1 MEIKAFLDRIEGDKA
16 VLQDGEEREAVLPAA
31 WIPGAHEGQAVTL
44 RIEDDP
50 ARETAARDEAEAL
63 LADLLGSQK

>member
-1 MEIKAFLDRIEGDKA
+1 MEIRTFLDRIEGDKA
-16 VLQDGEEREAVLPAA
+16 VLLDEDEKEAVVPAA

-50 ARETAARDEAEAL
+50 EREEAALAEAEAL
-63 LADLLGSQK
+63 LADLKQ

>member
-1 MEIKAFLDRIEGDKA
+1 MEIRTFLDRIEGDKA
-16 VLQDGEEREAVLPAA
+16 VLLDEDEKEAVIPAA

-50 ARETAARDEAEAL
+50 EREEAALAEAEAL
-63 LADLLGSQK
+63 LDDLKQ

>member
-1 MEIKAFLDRIEGDKA
+1 MEIQTFLDRIEGDKA
-16 VLQDGEEREAVLPAA
+16 VLLDEEERQAIVPAA

-50 ARETAARDEAEAL
+50 DREAAALAEAEAL
-63 LADLLGSQK
+63 LAELQK

>member
-16 VLQDGEEREAVLPAA
+16 VLLDEEERQAIVPAA

-44 RIEDDP
+44 RLEDDP
-50 ARETAARDEAEAL
+50 EREEAALAEAEAL
-63 LADLLGSQK
+63 LRELQNRQ

>member
-1 MEIKAFLDRIEGDKA
+1 MEIRTFLDRIEGDKA
-16 VLQDGEEREAVLPAA
+16 VLLDEDEKEAVVPAA

-50 ARETAARDEAEAL
+50 EREEAALAEAEAL
-63 LADLLGSQK
+63 LDDLKQ

>member
-1 MEIKAFLDRIEGDKA
+1 MEIRTFLDRIEGDKA
-16 VLQDGEEREAVLPAA
+16 VLLDEDEKEAVIPAA

-50 ARETAARDEAEAL
+50 EREEAALAEAEAL
-63 LADLLGSQK
+63 LTDLKQ

>member
-16 VLQDGEEREAVLPAA
+16 ILLDEEEQQAIVPAA

-44 RIEDDP
+44 RLEDDP
-50 ARETAARDEAEAL
+50 EREEAALAEAEAL
-63 LADLLGSQK
+63 LRELQNRQ

>member
-1 MEIKAFLDRIEGDKA
+1 MEIQTFLDRIEGDKA
-16 VLQDGEEREAVLPAA
+16 VLLDEEERQAIVPAA

-50 ARETAARDEAEAL
+50 DREAAALAEAEVL
-63 LADLLGSQK
+63 LAELQK

>member
-1 MEIKAFLDRIEGDKA
+1 MEIQTFLDRIEGDKA
-16 VLQDGEEREAVLPAA
+16 VLLDEEERQAIVPAA

-50 ARETAARDEAEAL
+50 DREAEALAEAEAL
-63 LADLLGSQK
+63 LAELQK

>member
-1 MEIKAFLDRIEGDKA
+1 MEIRTFLDRIEGDKA
-16 VLQDGEEREAVLPAA
+16 VLLDEDEKEAVIPAA

-50 ARETAARDEAEAL
+50 EREEAALAEAEAL
-63 LADLLGSQK
+63 LADLKQ

>member
-1 MEIKAFLDRIEGDKA
+1 MEIRTFLDRIEGDKA
-16 VLQDGEEREAVLPAA
+16 VLLDEDEREAVVPAA

-50 ARETAARDEAEAL
+50 EREEAALAEAEAL
-63 LADLLGSQK
+63 LADLKQ

>member
-1 MEIKAFLDRIEGDKA
+1 MEIRTFLDRIEGDKA
-16 VLQDGEEREAVLPAA
+16 VLLDEDEKEAVIPAA

-50 ARETAARDEAEAL
+50 EREEAALAEAKAL
-63 LADLLGSQK
+63 LADLKQ